1 MAWWWWLWDV
11 LLMWSFEMHRAA
23 VSLQRA
29 GSVLSFGCIVALWWT
44 FWLSC
49 GWYTVGDWG

>member
-1 MAWWWWLWDV
+1 
-11 LLMWSFEMHRAA
+11 MWSFEMHRAA